1 MRPGRRGCGT
11 RTPMRC
17 WRPAGGTR
25 PESGSPEPPRW
36 TTISPPTRWSGCSTS
51 TAWSSTTSK
60 TTSKRTWR
68 TTTWTTRTGTRPTRP
83 GTRPRRS
90 GTRKPARPRTTRRP
104 RARTRGSE
112 RRPARSRRVRPG
124 HPRSGRCHLPRRP
137 ADTRGLGRG
146 RPVAGGRYARRLR
159 HQQRLPSPGRG
170 GRAARVARRTGH
182 RARGG
187 HLGRGRRQAARY
199 EPSGWQP
206 GARRRRAEACVA
218 VRGGVRWV
226 ATNTDRTL
234 PSPRGPLPGNG
245 ALVAALATALGR
257 GPDLVV
263 GKPEPALFGQA
274 AERTGS
280 RRPLVVGDRLDT
292 DIEGAHRAGMDSM
305 LVLTGVARPADLLA
319 APQQRRPTY
328 LADDL
333 SGLFAVDSAPAP
345 QTGGWQVNRHGVDR
359 LVLSGDG
366 TPLDA
371 LRVLCTAAWSQPAT
385 VSNVVADGPAAAAV
399 LKALGLAG

>member
-1 MRPGRRGCGT
+1 VSGGRLVVDGYDLVILDLDGVIYLGDQPIPGASDAVARLRA
-11 RTPMRC
+11 
-17 WRPAGGTR
+17 AGMPVAFVTNNA
-25 PESGSPEPPRW
+25 S
-36 TTISPPTRWSGCSTS
+36 
-51 TAWSSTTSK
+51 
-60 TTSKRTWR
+60 
-68 TTTWTTRTGTRPTRP
+68 
-83 GTRPRRS
+83 
-90 GTRKPARPRTTRRP
+90 
-104 RARTRGSE
+104 
-112 RRPARSRRVRPG
+112 RRPAEVAALLASLGVPATALEVVTSAVAAARLLATSLPAGSPVLVVGAPALAAELAETGLRVVDEA
-124 HPRSGRCHLPRRP
+124 
-137 ADTRGLGRG
+137 ADL
-146 RPVAGGRYARRLR
+146 PVAVVQGYGP
-159 HQQRLPSPGRG
+159 Q
-170 GRAARVARRTGH
+170 V
-182 RARGG
+182 
-187 HLGRGRRQAARY
+187 
-199 EPSGWQP
+199 GWAQL
-206 GARRRRAEACVA
+206 AEACVA

>member
-1 MRPGRRGCGT
+1 VSGGRLVVDGYDLVILDLDGVIYLGDQPIPGASDAVARLRA
-11 RTPMRC
+11 
-17 WRPAGGTR
+17 AGMPVAFVTNNA
-25 PESGSPEPPRW
+25 S
-36 TTISPPTRWSGCSTS
+36 
-51 TAWSSTTSK
+51 
-60 TTSKRTWR
+60 
-68 TTTWTTRTGTRPTRP
+68 
-83 GTRPRRS
+83 
-90 GTRKPARPRTTRRP
+90 
-104 RARTRGSE
+104 
-112 RRPARSRRVRPG
+112 RRPAEVAALLASLGVPATALEVVTSAVAAARLLATSLPAGSPVLVVGAPALAAELAETGLRVVDEA
-124 HPRSGRCHLPRRP
+124 
-137 ADTRGLGRG
+137 ADL
-146 RPVAGGRYARRLR
+146 PVAVVQGYGP
-159 HQQRLPSPGRG
+159 Q
-170 GRAARVARRTGH
+170 V
-182 RARGG
+182 
-187 HLGRGRRQAARY
+187 
-199 EPSGWQP
+199 GWAQL
-206 GARRRRAEACVA
+206 AEACVA

-371 LRVLCTAAWSQPAT
+371 LRALCTAAWSQPAT